1 MVKIH
6 SLLTT
11 VVSVFCVEGFRGALA
26 DLHSQKPGHGH
37 EHGHGS
43 HAIPGYRLTDSIVGR
58 DFFRAFDWEAIGD
71 PTRGR
76 VLYVNETES
85 RSRNLTYAHGDSFVL
100 RGDSET
106 ILTPDGP
113 GRPSA
118 RIVSKKSYTTHVVVV
133 DLRHMPQ
140 GCGTWPAIWQVGK
153 EDWPNRGEVDIL
165 EGVNDQGPNA
175 STLHTSTNCTMPA
188 VRNQTGTS
196 GQLDCDVAVNWN
208 TGCGVKFSKP
218 NSYGPDFNKNGGGWL
233 AVERNNQFIKTWFW
247 PRDSQ
252 DVPRDVRRFGPRVN
266 PDNWGIPEAFFP
278 NTECDL
284 ESHFKEHHIVINL
297 TFCGDWAGQA
307 DVYRSSG
314 CPSTCVDYV
323 NNNPEAFKD
332 AYFNFKSLRVYQ

>member
-1 MVKIH
+1 MVKNPLFTH
-6 SLLTT
+6 NW
-11 VVSVFCVEGFRGALA
+11 FPGALA

-37 EHGHGS
+37 EHGHGG
-43 HAIPGYRLTDSIVGR
+43 HAIPGYRLTNSIVGR
-58 DFFRAFDWEAIGD
+58 DFFRAFDWEAISD

-76 VLYVNETES
+76 VPEAE
-85 RSRNLTYAHGDSFVL
+85 NLTYAHGDSFVL

-140 GCGTWPAIWQVGK
+140 GCGYNMGPIWQVGK

-252 DVPRDVRRFGPRVN
+252 DVPRD
-266 PDNWGIPEAFFP
+266 GIPEAFFP

-284 ESHFKEHHIVINL
+284 ETHFKEHHIVINL

-314 CPSTCVDYV
+314 CPSTCV
-323 NNNPEAFKD
+323 AFKD